1 MVGQGKRNKRS
12 DLLQLFIGIAI
23 VILLNV
29 IGSFVFKRFDLTSE
43 KRYSLSPATKDLLTN
58 LDDIVY
64 IKVYLE
70 GEFPAAFKKLENS
83 TREMLDEFR
92 IYAKDNNLQYEF
104 IDPSADPDRKKTMDL
119 YKQLSEQ
126 GIRPTTI
133 HVKEKSGSSQK
144 IIFPGAMFTYKGR
157 SMPLMLLKSQAGVR
171 PEEMLNISEQALE
184 YEISNTIRKL
194 STVNKMRVGFLQGH
208 GELDEDQVKDI
219 SKALSEYYEV
229 EEIRIDGKLNS
240 LAGLRALV
248 IAQPDSVFSEQ
259 DKFVIDQFIM
269 KGGRVM
275 WCIDNVHATM
285 DSLQK
290 GLTVGLP
297 MSSNIDDQLFKYGV
311 RVNTDLVQ
319 DLQAAAIPIVTGYV
333 GNQPQQSLFPW
344 YYFPLAVADSKHPI
358 VNNLNA
364 VKFEFANT
372 IDTVGNK
379 DVKKTILLHT
389 SKYTKVLNAP
399 VRISLSL
406 VQHDPKP
413 EQFSSSYKPLAV
425 LLEGKFESVFKNRL
439 PADMLNNKD
448 IGFTANSGD
457 NKMIVIS
464 DGDVIRNE
472 VQKSTGNIFPLG
484 VDRFTGQEYGNKNFI
499 LNCMNYLCDESGLIS
514 VRSRN
519 VQLRMLDKTKIER
532 NGQMWKAINVA
543 GPILLI
549 MGFGAFQYF
558 GRKKKFTK

>member
-1 MVGQGKRNKRS
+1 MVRIGKRNRRS
-12 DLLQLFIGIAI
+12 DLIQLFVGVSII
-23 VILLNV
+23 ILLNI
-29 IGSFVFKRFDLTSE
+29 IGSFVFHRFDLTSE
-43 KRYSLSPATKDLLTN
+43 KRYSLSPATKALLKN

-70 GEFPAAFKKLENS
+70 GDFPAGFKRLQNE

-92 IYAKDNNLQYEF
+92 VYANDNNLQYEF
-104 IDPSADPDRKKTMDL
+104 IDPSADPDRKKTTDI
-119 YKQLSEQ
+119 YKQLAEQ
-126 GIRPTTI
+126 GLKPTTI

-144 IIFPGAMFTYKGR
+144 IIFPGAIFTYKNR
-157 SMPLMLLKSQAGVR
+157 SLPLQLLKSQAGAP
-171 PEEMLNISEQALE
+171 PEQMLNISVQGLE

-194 STVNKMRVGFLQGH
+194 STVIKPRVGFLQGH
-208 GELDEDQVKDI
+208 GELEENDVMDI
-219 SKALSEYYEV
+219 SKSLSEYYTV
-229 EEIRIDGKLNS
+229 EEVRIDGKLNA

-248 IAQPDSVFSEQ
+248 IAKPDSAFSEN
-259 DKFVIDQFIM
+259 DKFIIDQFVM
-269 KGGRVM
+269 KGGRVL
-275 WCIDNVHATM
+275 WLVENVHASM
-285 DSLQK
+285 DSLQR

-297 MSSNIDDQLFKYGV
+297 IATNLDDQLFKYGA
-311 RVNTDLVQ
+311 RINTNLVQ

-379 DVKKTILLHT
+379 NVKKTILLHT

-399 VRISLSL
+399 VRISLSI
-406 VQHDPKP
+406 VQHEPKT
-413 EQFSSSYKPLAV
+413 EQYNKPFQPLAV

-439 PADMLNNKD
+439 PQEMVNNKD
-448 IGFTANSGD
+448 IGFTEVSGE

-464 DGDVIRNE
+464 DGDVIRNDI
-472 VQKSTGNIFPLG
+472 QKTTGNIFPLG
-484 VDRFTGQEYGNKNFI
+484 VDRYTRTEYGNKNFI

-519 VQLRMLDKTKIER
+519 VELRMLDRARIESEGTK
-532 NGQMWKAINVA
+532 WKMFNIAAPI
-543 GPILLI
+543 ILLL
-549 MGFGAFQYF
+549 GFGMIQYF
-558 GRKKKFTK
+558 VRKKKYTK

>member
-1 MVGQGKRNKRS
+1 MVKAGKKNKRS

-23 VILLNV
+23 IVLLNV

-43 KRYSLSPATKDLLTN
+43 KRYSLSPATKDLLKN

-64 IKVYLE
+64 VKVYLE
-70 GEFPAAFKKLENS
+70 GEFPAAFKRLENS

-92 IYAKDNNLQYEF
+92 IYAQDNNLQYEF

-119 YKQLSEQ
+119 YKQLSDK

-133 HVKEKSGSSQK
+133 HVKEKDGSSQK
-144 IIFPGAMFTYKGR
+144 IIFPGAIFTYKNR

-194 STVNKMRVGFLQGH
+194 STVHKPRVGFLQGH
-208 GELDEDQVKDI
+208 GELVENEVKDI
-219 SKALSEYYEV
+219 SHALSEYYEV
-229 EEIRIDGKLNS
+229 EEVRIDGKLNS
-240 LAGLRALV
+240 LAGLRALI
-248 IAQPDSVFSEQ
+248 IAKPDSVFSEQ
-259 DKFVIDQFIM
+259 DKFIIDQFVM
-269 KGGRVM
+269 KGGRVL
-275 WCIDNVHATM
+275 WCVENVHATM

-297 MSSNIDDQLFKYGV
+297 MSSNLDDQLFKYGV
-311 RVNTDLVQ
+311 RINTNLVQ

-344 YYFPLAVADSKHPI
+344 YYFPLAVPDSKHPI

-364 VKFEFANT
+364 VKFEFANS

-379 DVKKTILLHT
+379 EVNKTILLHT
-389 SKYTKVLNAP
+389 SKYTKLLNAP
-399 VRISLSL
+399 VRISLSI
-406 VQHDPKP
+406 VQHEPNP
-413 EQFSSSYKPLAV
+413 EQFNKSFQPLAV
-425 LLEGKFESVFKNRL
+425 LLEGEFESVFKNRL
-439 PADMLNNKD
+439 PAEMLNNKD
-448 IGFTANSGD
+448 IAFKEKSAA
-457 NKMIVIS
+457 NKMIVVS

-472 VQKSTGNIFPLG
+472 IQKSTGNIYPLG

-519 VQLRMLDKTKIER
+519 IQLRMLDKTKVDSQ
-532 NGQMWKAINVA
+532 GQMWKVINVA

-549 MGFGAFQYF
+549 MSFGAFQYF
-558 GRKKKFTK
+558 TRKKRYTR